1 MQCQHCR
8 QSIYEVCLNCDSH
21 IFEIGMTI
29 RNDSAK
35 ASLKE
40 RKQLID
46 EKNAEIKK
54 CEEKAG
60 KFKRRVAKVLA
71 IVAVVGL
78 SAVVLYARLKLA
90 STPPAGNETPVT
102 RVIPFDPEERFGP
115 HGHSAR
121 DFSIEER
128 RDVTINVSAECQNC
142 FDGYL
147 DIFLL
152 DENNYRKF
160 ESDLPYDSIKTGS
173 DIESFVFCD
182 PLDKGRY
189 YIVLQNGSLN
199 SEVVALKV
207 NASLSYK

>member
-1 MQCQHCR
+1 
-8 QSIYEVCLNCDSH
+8 
-21 IFEIGMTI
+21 MTI

-35 ASLKE
+35 AALKE
-40 RKQLID
+40 RKRLID

-60 KFKRRVAKVLA
+60 KFRRRVA
-71 IVAVVGL
+71 ISVAVIVTISL
-78 SAVVLYARLKLA
+78 SVKVRLA
-90 STPPAGNETPVT
+90 YVNTPPPPSDVGTPVT
-102 RVIPFDPEERFGP
+102 RVIPFNAEERFGP

-128 RDVTINVSAECQNC
+128 RDVTISVSAECQNC

-160 ESDLPYDSIKTGS
+160 ESDLPYDSIKNGS
-173 DIESFVFCD
+173 DIESFVFSG

-189 YIVLQNGSLN
+189 YIVLQSESLN

-207 NASLSYK
+207 NASFCYK